1 MVARL
6 DATIGTYTTE
16 GREMTCIAL
25 WGLTMAVMGVFALL
39 LSLEARLN
47 DKDAQSI
54 QAWGESQKR
63 LKSALERR

>member
-1 MVARL
+1 
-6 DATIGTYTTE
+6 
-16 GREMTCIAL
+16 MTCIAL

-47 DKDAQSI
+47 DRDAESI
-54 QAWGESQKR
+54 KAWGESQKR